1 MPRLTIEQAIR
12 AELRKAIAAKAVYVT
27 RRDALYARRKALQE
41 QVDVVVAKLRG
52 AIDREARAK
61 DALAAITRKEAT
73 DESPAEGPEA
83 PAPADASNEV
93 QPDRE
98 DANK

>member
-12 AELRKAIAAKAVYVT
+12 AELAKAIAAKAVHVKQ
-27 RRDALYARRKALQE
+27 RDALYLRRKALQE
-41 QVDVVVAKLRG
+41 QIEAVVAKLRG
-52 AIDREARAK
+52 AIDRESRAK

-98 DANK
+98 DAKK